1 MSSENT
7 IKVNQENENNNNTET
22 IEIITTEDGLN
33 KEFDDICK
41 EVGNIKNSINTLMS
55 RLRNFKK
62 DVDKALRNKDKTID
76 KTTKPKKPK
85 KEKTEKDTK
94 TEKKKI
100 VSGITKPVILS
111 DDLCNFLG
119 KPLKTEMARTEVTKE
134 LYQYIKDN
142 KLQDSENKK
151 IIKANKEM
159 LSMLGVDEGYEIT
172 YFNIQNLMNKHYVK
186 HETENEDNND
196 SE

>member
-1 MSSENT
+1 MSSENLEGE
-7 IKVNQENENNNNTET
+7 IKNENNIENNETLSTE
-22 IEIITTEDGLN
+22 GSLN
-33 KEFDDICK
+33 KDFDDICK
-41 EVGNIKNSINTLMS
+41 EVGNIKNSINTLMT

-85 KEKTEKDTK
+85 KEKTEKDSK

-100 VSGITKPVILS
+100 VSGITKPVVLS
-111 DDLCNFLG
+111 DELCNFLG
-119 KPLKTEMARTEVTKE
+119 KELKTEMARTEVTKE

-142 KLQDSENKK
+142 KLQDTENKK
-151 IIKANKEM
+151 IIKADKAM
-159 LSMLGVDEGYEIT
+159 LNMLGVDEGYEIT

-186 HETENEDNND
+186 QETENEDNND

>member
-1 MSSENT
+1 MSSEH
-7 IKVNQENENNNNTET
+7 IIEVENENNNENIET
-22 IEIITTEDGLN
+22 LTVEDGIN

-41 EVGNIKNSINTLMS
+41 EVGNIKNSINTLMT

-62 DVDKALRNKDKTID
+62 DVDKALRNKDKSID

-85 KEKTEKDTK
+85 KEKTEKDSK

-142 KLQDSENKK
+142 KLQDTENKK
-151 IIKANKEM
+151 IIKADKAM
-159 LSMLGVDEGYEIT
+159 LTMLGVDEGYEIT
-172 YFNIQNLMNKHYVK
+172 YFNIQNLMNKHYIK
-186 HETENEDNND
+186 QETENEDNND

>member
-1 MSSENT
+1 MSSEN
-7 IKVNQENENNNNTET
+7 
-22 IEIITTEDGLN
+22 IEIENDTENIETSSIEGGLN

-41 EVGNIKNSINTLMS
+41 EVGNIKNSINTLMT

-62 DVDKALRNKDKTID
+62 DIDKTLRTKDKTID
-76 KTTKPKKPK
+76 KTTKPKKVK
-85 KEKTEKDTK
+85 KEKVEKENK
-94 TEKKKI
+94 PEKKKI

-111 DDLCNFLG
+111 DELCNFLG
-119 KPLKTEMARTEVTKE
+119 KPLKSEMARTEVTKE

-142 KLQDSENKK
+142 KLQDTENKK
-151 IIKANKEM
+151 IIKADKAM
-159 LSMLGVDEGYEIT
+159 LTMLGVDEGYEIT

-186 HETENEDNND
+186 EENDKENEND

>member
-1 MSSENT
+1 MSSEN
-7 IKVNQENENNNNTET
+7 NNENNTQNENV
-22 IEIITTEDGLN
+22 EIITAEDGLN

-41 EVGNIKNSINTLMS
+41 EVGNIKNSINSLMT

-62 DVDKALRNKDKTID
+62 DVDKALKTKDKTID
-76 KTTKPKKPK
+76 KTTKTKKPK
-85 KEKTEKDTK
+85 KEKTEKDVK
-94 TEKKKI
+94 KEKKKI

-142 KLQDSENKK
+142 KLQDAENKK
-151 IIKANKEM
+151 IIKADKAM
-159 LSMLGVDEGYEIT
+159 LTMLGVDEVYEIT
-172 YFNIQNLMNKHYVK
+172 YFNIQNLMNKHYIK
-186 HETENEDNND
+186 QETENEDNND

>member
-7 IKVNQENENNNNTET
+7 IKINSENENNNNT
-22 IEIITTEDGLN
+22 EIITTEDGLN

-76 KTTKPKKPK
+76 KTTKPKKTI

-142 KLQDSENKK
+142 KLQDTENKK
-151 IIKANKEM
+151 IIKADKGM

-172 YFNIQNLMNKHYVK
+172 YFNIQNLMNKHYIK
-186 HETENEDNND
+186 QETENEDNND